1 MHHMHV
7 RTHSLCMHAG
17 EPRETAMYTGE
28 PTGLKDFIMAEKLPL
43 TIEFTQQN
51 TDKIF
56 SSGINKQVSAHM

>member
-1 MHHMHV
+1 
-7 RTHSLCMHAG
+7 
-17 EPRETAMYTGE
+17 MYTGE